1 MAESSKSTPVEVEK
15 PRGNEIVE
23 GFSDG
28 EKDTVIKELKKLSLV
43 TGDTAELLFKAGFTG
58 LESVSS
64 AELKDLEDIDGFDD
78 EKAEKIKN
86 EAAEILEK
94 DEGKEGGKADNEE
107 DETVG
112 DEALSKWLTGE
123 GQEDDLGGLLS
134 EEIERAKEDDQII
147 EDYDDDIPE
156 EGNEALKAWLT
167 GEEDSFS
174 SWLGEETFEDERE
187 ELKEEIKE
195 KEETLDSKMGEVSA
209 LKEKFL
215 QRLQDFDS
223 GDFEIEEIVE
233 ENAELTESV
242 NQLQDRIDKLEEEKE
257 ELNQEIDEIK
267 QGSVAMLKYL
277 KTQKRSQPVQEVQV
291 EGGDEE
297 LKKKFEEL
305 KEEKE
310 ELRKKL
316 ESSEPSVDYSE
327 IDDDEIQKVL
337 EKKENIIEKKENE
350 IKEKNQ
356 KIQDLQDELTT
367 KRDQL
372 DNLREK
378 LDYKENELNQRE
390 EDLMHREQMITKQKK
405 ELEAKKQELGDM
417 TEQERQRKLEEL
429 KKEIERKEQ
438 ELKAKTNYIE
448 QKEREL
454 RAREEDLI
462 DEELRE
468 REEEILQEI
477 EQEKA
482 KTGTQRLDDLLLG
495 GIPLGSNVSM
505 YGPPHVG
512 KGVLI
517 NSFIAEGLEKG
528 VPAIWVIT
536 DKTVEGVREEMKFVL
551 PTYEEYESRDLVYYV
566 DAYSVSMGE
575 VNENLQ
581 GERYVKYVDEQSDV
595 EAITDAVEEFAK
607 EIKKKHRYYRLAFV
621 SVSTLIAYLDTSSTF
636 RTLQPFSGRRKR
648 DKAVSLYTLEKG
660 MHSEQDISMLGHMMD
675 GEIEF
680 KYQQLQTYL
689 KVEGL
694 GDVQTRDWVKYT
706 ASKSGVTMG
715 SFSLDTIR

>member
-1 MAESSKSTPVEVEK
+1 MAESSKSTPVGSEK
-15 PRGNEIVE
+15 PGGGDLVE

-28 EKDTVIKELKKLSLV
+28 EKDIIIEELKKISLV
-43 TGDTAELLFKAGFTG
+43 TEETAQLLFKNGFTG
-58 LESVSS
+58 LTSISNANVN
-64 AELKDLEDIDGFDD
+64 ELEGVNGFDV
-78 EKAEKIKN
+78 EKAEQLKN
-86 EAAEILEK
+86 EASELLQKEEEISENS
-94 DEGKEGGKADNEE
+94 DPENEE
-107 DETVG
+107 
-112 DEALSKWLTGE
+112 LSKWLTGE
-123 GQEDDLGGLLS
+123 GDEEDLGGLLS
-134 EEIERAKEDDQII
+134 EEIEKAKKEDSIV
-147 EDYDDDIPE
+147 EDDDYEIPE
-156 EGNEALKAWLT
+156 EENEALKAWLT

-195 KEETLDSKMGEVSA
+195 KEETLDYKMGEVSVLRDKFENR
-209 LKEKFL
+209 LKEL
-215 QRLQDFDS
+215 ES
-223 GDFEIEEIVE
+223 GDFDVQEIVE
-233 ENAELTESV
+233 ENTQLTERV
-242 NQLQDRIDKLEEEKE
+242 NELQSEIDKLEDEKE
-257 ELNQEIDEIK
+257 ELNQEIEEIK

-277 KTQKRSQPVQEVQV
+277 KTQKKPQPTKEVYV

-297 LKKKFEEL
+297 LQQKIEEL
-305 KEEKE
+305 KSENEG
-310 ELRKKL
+310 LREKL
-316 ESSEPSVDYSE
+316 ESAETSVDYSE
-327 IDDDEIQKVL
+327 IGDEEIQKEL
-337 EKKENIIEKKENE
+337 EKKENIIHQKKNE
-350 IKEKNQ
+350 IEEKNQ
-356 KIQDLQDELTT
+356 KIQDLQDELTM

-378 LDYKENELNQRE
+378 LEYKENELNERE

-405 ELEAKKQELGDM
+405 ELEAKKRELGDM
-417 TEQERQRKLEEL
+417 TEQERQKKLQDLKEE
-429 KKEIERKEQ
+429 INRKEQ
-438 ELKAKTNYIE
+438 ELKAKTKYIE

-551 PTYEEYESRDLVYYV
+551 PTYEEYEMRDLVYYV

-575 VNENLQ
+575 VDDNLK
-581 GERYVKYVDEQSDV
+581 EKDYVKYVDEQSDV
-595 EAITDAVEEFAK
+595 EAITEAVEEFAA

-621 SVSTLIAYLDTSSTF
+621 SVSTLIAYLDTSTTF

-675 GEIEF
+675 GEVEF

-706 ASKSGVTMG
+706 ASKSGITMG

>member
-1 MAESSKSTPVEVEK
+1 MAESSKNTPVE
-15 PRGNEIVE
+15 GNESVGQDFVKGLSE
-23 GFSDG
+23 G
-28 EKDTVIKELKKLSLV
+28 EKDTIVEELKQISLV
-43 TGDTAELLFKAGFTG
+43 DEVMAELMIKAGFFG
-58 LESVSS
+58 LESVHKSDVS
-64 AELKDLEDIDGFDD
+64 QIVKIDGLNI
-78 EKAEKIKN
+78 EKANKIQEETAKLLQEN
-86 EAAEILEK
+86 GSKEAES
-94 DEGKEGGKADNEE
+94 
-107 DETVG
+107 G
-112 DEALSKWLTGE
+112 DEALSEWLTGE
-123 GQEDDLGGLLS
+123 GDEGDLGGLLS
-134 EEIERAKEDDQII
+134 KEIEEAKKGEPVLDEED
-147 EDYDDDIPE
+147 EGIPE
-156 EGNEALKAWLT
+156 EDTEALKAWLT
-167 GEEDSFS
+167 GDEDSFS
-174 SWLGEETFEDERE
+174 SWLGEESFEDERE
-187 ELKEEIKE
+187 ELEDEIKE
-195 KEETLDSKMGEVSA
+195 KEENLESKMGKVDV
-209 LKEKFL
+209 LKEKFEE
-215 QRLQDFDS
+215 RLQKIES
-223 GDFEIEEIVE
+223 GDFEVGEVVE
-233 ENAELTESV
+233 ENTRLTEQVSELQ
-242 NQLQDRIDKLEEEKE
+242 NQIDKLEEEKE
-257 ELNQEIDEIK
+257 ELNLEIDEIK

-277 KTQKRSQPVQEVQV
+277 KAQKKTQPNQKVIAEK
-291 EGGDEE
+291 GDEQ
-297 LKKKFEEL
+297 LQ
-305 KEEKE
+305 KEIETLRDENE
-310 ELRKKL
+310 ELRDKL
-316 ESSEPSVDYSE
+316 ESTKNSVDYSE
-327 IDDDEIQKVL
+327 IGDEEIEKIL
-337 EKKENIIEKKENE
+337 EKKENIIEQKENE
-350 IKEKNQ
+350 LKEKNQ
-356 KIQDLQDELTT
+356 KIQDLQDELTM

-378 LDYKENELNQRE
+378 LEYKENELNQRE

-405 ELEAKKQELGDM
+405 ELESKKRELGDM
-417 TEQERQRKLEEL
+417 TEQERQRRLEEL
-429 KKEIERKEQ
+429 KNEIERKEQ
-438 ELKAKTNYIE
+438 ELKAKTKYIE

-482 KTGTQRLDDLLLG
+482 KTGTQRLDDLMLG

-536 DKTVEGVREEMKFVL
+536 DKTVEGVREDMKFIL
-551 PTYEEYESRDLVYYV
+551 PTYEEYEMRDLVYYV
-566 DAYSVSMGE
+566 DAYSASMGE
-575 VNENLQ
+575 MDESLK
-581 GERYVKYVDEQSDV
+581 EEDYVRYVDEQSDV
-595 EAITDAVEEFAK
+595 EAITEAVEELAT

-621 SVSTLIAYLDTSSTF
+621 SVSTLIAYLDTSTTF

-675 GEIEF
+675 GEVEF

-706 ASKSGVTMG
+706 ASKSGITMG

>member
-1 MAESSKSTPVEVEK
+1 MAESSKNTPVGSEK
-15 PRGNEIVE
+15 PGGGELVG
-23 GFSDG
+23 GFSDRDK
-28 EKDTVIKELKKLSLV
+28 EAVIAELKKISMV
-43 TGDTAELLFKAGFTG
+43 TEDTAKLLFKTGFTG
-58 LESVSS
+58 LESISKADVN
-64 AELKDLEDIDGFDD
+64 EIEGINGFDI
-78 EKAEKIKN
+78 EKAEQLKT
-86 EAAEILEK
+86 EATDLLEK
-94 DEGKEGGKADNEE
+94 KEKKSKNGKS
-107 DETVG
+107 G
-112 DEALSKWLTGE
+112 DEALSEWLTGK
-123 GQEDDLGGLLS
+123 GDQDDLGGLLS
-134 EEIERAKEDDQII
+134 EEIEQAKQEDKIVEDDG
-147 EDYDDDIPE
+147 EDIPGE
-156 EGNEALKAWLT
+156 DNEALKAWLT
-167 GEEDSFS
+167 GDEDSFS

-195 KEETLDSKMGEVSA
+195 KEHDLDSKMGAVDA
-209 LKEKFL
+209 LKERFKEKIE
-215 QRLQDFDS
+215 RMES
-223 GDFEIEEIVE
+223 GDYEVEEIVE
-233 ENAELTESV
+233 ENAQLTEQV
-242 NQLQDRIDKLEEEKE
+242 NELQEQIDRLEEEKE
-257 ELNQEIDEIK
+257 ELNQEIDEVK

-277 KTQKRSQPVQEVQV
+277 KSQKKAQPEQV
-291 EGGDEE
+291 VYEEGGDEKLNE
-297 LKKKFEEL
+297 KIEEL
-305 KEEKE
+305 KNENQQLKE
-310 ELRKKL
+310 ELD
-316 ESSEPSVDYSE
+316 SSKSSIDYSE
-327 IDDDEIQKVL
+327 IGDDELQEVL
-337 EKKENIIEKKENE
+337 EEKENIIENKENQ
-350 IKEKNQ
+350 IKEKDQ
-356 KIQDLQDELTT
+356 KIQDLQDELSM

-378 LDYKENELNQRE
+378 LEYKEEELNQRE

-417 TEQERQRKLEEL
+417 TEQERQRRLEDL

-438 ELKAKTNYIE
+438 ELKAKTKYIE

-462 DEELRE
+462 DEELQE

-482 KTGTQRLDDLLLG
+482 KTGTQRLDDLMLG

-536 DKTVEGVREEMKFVL
+536 DKTVEEVREEMKFVL
-551 PTYEEYESRDLVYYV
+551 PTYEEYEIRDLVYYV

-575 VNENLQ
+575 AKEQLK
-581 GERYVKYVDEQSDV
+581 EEDYVKYVDEQSDV
-595 EAITDAVEEFAK
+595 KAITEAVEDFAEK
-607 EIKKKHRYYRLAFV
+607 IKKKHRYYRLAFV
-621 SVSTLIAYLDTSSTF
+621 SVSTLIAYLDTSTTF
-636 RTLQPFSGRRKR
+636 KTLQPFSGRRKR
-648 DKAVSLYTLEKG
+648 DKAVALYTLEKG

-675 GEIEF
+675 GEVEF

-706 ASKSGVTMG
+706 ASKSGITMG